1 MQSEVVDDAAQR
13 QRRIALE
20 VAEYL
25 RINEVDRDQIGSE
38 KRVSNRQTGKPMN
51 SLDDLCSQLKDH
63 AEMLGSV
70 DAWPSD
76 QLAAMAEAGVLGW
89 LIPEEFGGSGI
100 AATGLT
106 AGYEQL
112 AAACL
117 TSTFVLTQR
126 NAAIQRIVTSP
137 NDDLKADLLPR
148 LVDNSMFVTV
158 GISHLTTSRQHWK
171 QPTVAA
177 ERLDGGFI
185 LQGEI
190 PWVTGGDRADLIVTG
205 ATLANGEQ
213 VLLAVETDCDG
224 VEMREPVS
232 MLALT
237 ASRTGAIGLNQ
248 VFVPWTQLLHGPIEN
263 VMKQS
268 GGGAGTHT
276 TSALAIGHA
285 ANAVSLLRSEAERRP
300 ELNEI
305 LEPIAAD
312 VAKVSDHL
320 SQAVVCDEDPLPDH
334 LTAESLRR
342 RSNSLALRASQAALA
357 ASKGA
362 GFVTGHPA
370 GRLVAE
376 AMFFLVW
383 SCPAPVVMA
392 NLREFASLCAPDEQ
406 SWSPGC

>member
-1 MQSEVVDDAAQR
+1 
-13 QRRIALE
+13 
-20 VAEYL
+20 
-25 RINEVDRDQIGSE
+25 
-38 KRVSNRQTGKPMN
+38 MN

-89 LIPEEFGGSGI
+89 LIPEKFGGSGI
-100 AATGLT
+100 AAAELT

-232 MLALT
+232 MLALS
-237 ASRTGAIGLNQ
+237 ASRTGTIGLNQ

-285 ANAVSLLRSEAERRP
+285 ANAVTLLRSEAERRT

-305 LEPIAAD
+305 LEPIATDIAE
-312 VAKVSDHL
+312 VSNHL

-392 NLREFASLCAPDEQ
+392 NLREFASLCVPGEQ
-406 SWSPGC
+406 SWNPDC

>member
-1 MQSEVVDDAAQR
+1 
-13 QRRIALE
+13 
-20 VAEYL
+20 
-25 RINEVDRDQIGSE
+25 
-38 KRVSNRQTGKPMN
+38 MN
-51 SLDDLCSQLKDH
+51 SLDDLCRQLKDR
-63 AEMLGSV
+63 AETLDSI
-70 DAWPSD
+70 DAWPHE
-76 QLAAMAEAGVLGW
+76 QLAAMADAGVLGW
-89 LIPEEFGGSGI
+89 LIPEKAGGSEVS
-100 AATGLT
+100 AAEVT
-106 AGYEQL
+106 AGYQQL
-112 AAACL
+112 ASACL

-137 NDDLKADLLPR
+137 NTDLKADLLPE
-148 LVDNSMFVTV
+148 LVDHSKFVTV

-171 QPTVAA
+171 QPTVTA

-190 PWVTGGDRADLIVTG
+190 PWVTGADRADMIVTG
-205 ATLANGEQ
+205 GTTQNGEQ

-224 VEMREPVS
+224 VELCEPVS
-232 MLALT
+232 MLALN
-237 ASRTGAIGLNQ
+237 ASRTGPVRLNQ
-248 VFVPWTQLLHGPIEN
+248 VFVPWTQLLHGPTEH
-263 VMKQS
+263 VMKQG
-268 GGGAGTHT
+268 GGGAGTQT

-285 ANAVSLLRSEAERRP
+285 ANAVSLLRAETERRP
-300 ELNEI
+300 ELGEI
-305 LEPIAAD
+305 LEPISKD
-312 VAKVSDHL
+312 VAAVSEHL
-320 SQAVVCDEDPLPDH
+320 RQAVVSGEDPLPDH

-392 NLREFASLCAPDEQ
+392 NLREFASLC
-406 SWSPGC
+406 SPGEESWHPTC

>member
-1 MQSEVVDDAAQR
+1 
-13 QRRIALE
+13 
-20 VAEYL
+20 
-25 RINEVDRDQIGSE
+25 
-38 KRVSNRQTGKPMN
+38 MN
-51 SLDDLCSQLKDH
+51 SLDELCQQLNDR
-63 AEMLGSV
+63 AGTLNSL
-70 DAWPSD
+70 DAWPCE
-76 QLAAMAEAGVLGW
+76 QLAAMAEASVLGW
-89 LIPEEFGGSGI
+89 LIPQEFGGSAITG
-100 AATGLT
+100 AALVT
-106 AGYEQL
+106 GYEQL

-137 NDDLKADLLPR
+137 NDDLRSDLLPR
-148 LVDNSMFVTV
+148 LVDNSQFVTV

-171 QPTVAA
+171 QPTVTA

-185 LQGEI
+185 LNGEV

-205 ATLANGEQ
+205 ATLDNDEQ
-213 VLLAVETDCDG
+213 VLLAVEMDSEG
-224 VEMREPVS
+224 IEIQEPVS
-232 MLALT
+232 MLALN

-285 ANAVSLLRSEAERRP
+285 ANAVSLLQSETERRP
-300 ELNEI
+300 DLVEI
-305 LEPIAAD
+305 LEPLAAD
-312 VAKVSDHL
+312 VAEVSRHL
-320 SQAVVCDEDPLPDH
+320 HEAVVSQEQPLPDH

-392 NLREFASLCAPDEQ
+392 NLREFASLCAPGEE
-406 SWSPGC
+406 SWNPGC

>member
-1 MQSEVVDDAAQR
+1 MGR
-13 QRRIALE
+13 G
-20 VAEYL
+20 
-25 RINEVDRDQIGSE
+25 DRDQIELRDSD
-38 KRVSNRQTGKPMN
+38 QTGTTMN
-51 SLDDLCSQLKDH
+51 SLDDLCRQLKDR
-63 AEMLGSV
+63 AGTLGSL
-70 DAWPSD
+70 DAWPCE
-76 QLAAMAEAGVLGW
+76 QLAAMANAGVLGW
-89 LIPEEFGGSGI
+89 LISQESGGSGI
-100 AATGLT
+100 SGAELV

-112 AAACL
+112 AASCL

-126 NAAIQRIVTSP
+126 NAAVQRIVTSP
-137 NDDLKADLLPR
+137 NDDLKSDLLPR
-148 LVDNSMFVTV
+148 LVDNSQFATV

-185 LQGEI
+185 LNGEI

-205 ATLANGEQ
+205 ATLENGEQ
-213 VLLAVETDCDG
+213 VLLAVETDCEG
-224 VEMREPVS
+224 IEMREPVS
-232 MLALT
+232 MLALN

-285 ANAVSLLRSEAERRP
+285 ANAVSLLRTETERRP
-300 ELNEI
+300 DLAEI
-305 LEPIAAD
+305 LEPLAAD
-312 VAKVSDHL
+312 VAEVSGHL
-320 SQAVVCDEDPLPDH
+320 HEAVDSQVDPLPGH

-362 GFVTGHPA
+362 GFVIGHPA

-392 NLREFASLCAPDEQ
+392 NLREFASLCAPGKE
-406 SWSPGC
+406 SWDPSC

>member
-1 MQSEVVDDAAQR
+1 MMR
-13 QRRIALE
+13 QRAGARSRSAPHRRGSG
-20 VAEYL
+20 EYL
-25 RINEVDRDQIGSE
+25 RINQVEEDQIRSRE
-38 KRVSNRQTGKPMN
+38 RVSNRQTGKVMN
-51 SLDDLCSQLKDH
+51 SLDDLCSQLKDC
-63 AEMLGSV
+63 AATLDNA
-70 DAWPSD
+70 DAWPHK
-76 QLAAMAEAGVLGW
+76 QLAAMSDAGVLGW
-89 LIPEEFGGSGI
+89 LIPQEFGGSGI
-100 AATGLT
+100 SGADLA

-126 NAAIQRIVTSP
+126 NAAIQRIVSSP

-148 LVDNSMFVTV
+148 LVDDTQFVTV

-205 ATLANGEQ
+205 ATLENGEQ
-213 VLLAVETDCDG
+213 VLLTVETDCAG
-224 VEMREPVS
+224 VELRKPVS
-232 MLALT
+232 MLALN
-237 ASRTGAIGLNQ
+237 ASRTGSIGLNQ
-248 VFVPWTQLLHGPIEN
+248 VFVPWTQLLHGPVEN
-263 VMKQS
+263 VMKQG

-285 ANAVSLLRSEAERRP
+285 ANAVSLLRTEVERRP
-300 ELNEI
+300 ELTEI

-312 VAKVSDHL
+312 VAEVSEHL
-320 SQAVVCDEDPLPDH
+320 QQAVVSVEDPLPGH

-342 RSNSLALRASQAALA
+342 RSNSLALRAAQAALA

-362 GFVTGHPA
+362 GFVTDHPA
-370 GRLVAE
+370 GRLVTE

-392 NLREFASLCAPDEQ
+392 NLREFASLCTPGEE
-406 SWSPGC
+406 SWNPGC

>member
-1 MQSEVVDDAAQR
+1 
-13 QRRIALE
+13 
-20 VAEYL
+20 
-25 RINEVDRDQIGSE
+25 
-38 KRVSNRQTGKPMN
+38 MN
-51 SLDDLCSQLKDH
+51 SLDDLCRQLKDR
-63 AEMLGSV
+63 AETLNSI
-70 DAWPSD
+70 DAWPRE
-76 QLAAMAEAGVLGW
+76 QLAAMAEAGVLSW
-89 LIPEEFGGSGI
+89 LIPEKFGGKEVS
-100 AATGLT
+100 AVELT
-106 AGYEQL
+106 AGYQQL

-137 NDDLKADLLPR
+137 NTDLKGYLLPE
-148 LVDNSMFVTV
+148 LVDDSQFVTV

-190 PWVTGGDRADLIVTG
+190 PWVTGGDRANVIVTG
-205 ATLANGEQ
+205 GTTQYGEQ

-232 MLALT
+232 MLALN
-237 ASRTGAIGLNQ
+237 ASRTGSIGLNQ
-248 VFVPWTQLLHGPIEN
+248 VFVPWTQLLHGPTDN
-263 VMKQS
+263 VMKQG

-285 ANAVSLLRSEAERRP
+285 ASAVSLLQSEAERRP

-312 VAKVSDHL
+312 VAEVSSHL
-320 SQAVVCDEDPLPDH
+320 SEAVVSNEDPLPEH

-392 NLREFASLCAPDEQ
+392 NLREFASLCSPGEQ
-406 SWSPGC
+406 SWNSGC

>member
-1 MQSEVVDDAAQR
+1 MQSQVVDDAAQR
-13 QRRIALE
+13 QRRIVLE
-20 VAEYL
+20 VAKYL
-25 RINEVDRDQIGSE
+25 RINEVDRDQIDSG
-38 KRVSNRQTGKPMN
+38 KRVPNRQTGKAMK
-51 SLDDLCSQLKDH
+51 SLDDLCTQLKDR
-63 AEMLGSV
+63 AETLGSV

-89 LIPEEFGGSGI
+89 LIPEEFGGTGI
-100 AATGLT
+100 SAAELT
-106 AGYEQL
+106 AGYERL

-137 NDDLKADLLPR
+137 NTDLKRYLLPE
-148 LVDNSMFVTV
+148 LVDDSQFVTV

-190 PWVTGGDRADLIVTG
+190 PWVTGGDRANVIVTG
-205 ATLANGEQ
+205 GTTQYGEQ

-232 MLALT
+232 MLALN
-237 ASRTGAIGLNQ
+237 ASRTGSIGLNQ
-248 VFVPWTQLLHGPIEN
+248 VFVPWTQLLHGPTDN
-263 VMKQS
+263 VMKQG

-285 ANAVSLLRSEAERRP
+285 ASAVSLLQSEAERRP

-312 VAKVSDHL
+312 VAEVSSHL
-320 SQAVVCDEDPLPDH
+320 SEAVVSNEDPLPEH

-392 NLREFASLCAPDEQ
+392 NLREFASLCSPGEQ
-406 SWSPGC
+406 SWNPGC